1 MKAKFKCND
10 CKLKICGPCEIAHIK
25 TKVTRHHTIE
35 PLHQLNLLQHSLPG
49 FAKPSVGGTVS
60 SSAETCDLASH
71 PTWVDNLER
80 DENEEPVTLDHLDNT
95 FDLLGKFYSE
105 SSELK

>member
-35 PLHQLNLLQHSLPG
+35 PLHQLNLLQYSLPG

-60 SSAETCDLASH
+60 SSAEKSS
-71 PTWVDNLER
+71 TWVDNLER
-80 DENEEPVTLDHLDNT
+80 DENEESVTLDHLDNP

>member
-1 MKAKFKCND
+1 MSHQAIMKAKFKCND
-10 CKLKICGPCEIAHIK
+10 CKLKICGPCEFAHIK

-49 FAKPSVGGTVS
+49 FTKPSVGGTVS

-71 PTWVDNLER
+71 PTWKKMKMKILL
-80 DENEEPVTLDHLDNT
+80 PLTILTTHLIC
-95 FDLLGKFYSE
+95 
-105 SSELK
+105 

>member
-1 MKAKFKCND
+1 MVK
-10 CKLKICGPCEIAHIK
+10 HY
-25 TKVTRHHTIE
+25 HTIE
-35 PLHQLNLLQHSLPG
+35 PLH
-49 FAKPSVGGTVS
+49 VS

-105 SSELK
+105 SSELN